1 MRKLLHTRN
10 IVCKGY
16 ERDDGLWDIEG
27 SITDTKTSDLPD
39 DDGKVWLPAGK
50 PLHLMT
56 LTLTVDAS
64 LTIVA
69 AQAATHYAPNAE
81 CPAIASAYGALVGM
95 RIGPGFIGAVK
106 RRLKGQL
113 GCTHLTELIGPIA
126 TTAFQTLW
134 KLLERQRKDK
144 ETQAAAAGQPVR
156 PLLLDS
162 CYALR
167 SGGEV
172 AVMRGWSAPDNHARL
187 ERAR

>member
-1 MRKLLHTRN
+1 MRKLLHTRTV
-10 IVCKGY
+10 VCQGY

-27 SITDTKTSDLPD
+27 SITDVKTSDLLG
-39 DDGKVWLPAGK
+39 DDGQVWLPAGT
-50 PLHLMT
+50 PLHRMT

-64 LTIVA
+64 LAIVA
-69 AQAATHYAPNAE
+69 AQATTHNAPNAE
-81 CPAIASAYGALVGM
+81 CPAIAPAYAALVGM
-95 RIGPGFIGAVK
+95 HIGPGFIGAVK
-106 RRLKGQL
+106 RRLKGRL

-134 KLLERQRKDK
+134 KLIERQRKEK
-144 ETQAAAAGQPVR
+144 EAQTAAAGLPVR

-172 AVMRGWSAPDNHARL
+172 AVMRGWIAPGHDAPP
-187 ERAR
+187 AG